1 MEKRGAAI
9 HLLVVEDSP
18 EDLETYERFL
28 AADSSHHYA
37 ITASAT
43 GGAGLMQFAERD
55 YDCVLLDYNL
65 PDMDGF
71 EVLTALTEPS
81 GRLPVPVVMLTGD
94 GDEKIAVQAMKRG
107 VQDYLPKNQVT
118 SKSLK
123 DAIQD
128 AVEQFSFRQESE
140 KNRHKL
146 EVMALHDSVTGL
158 GNRHLFE
165 NRLEHSISV
174 ARRNQQKLCLALL
187 DLNHFKKINDTFG
200 HHVGD
205 AALRVV
211 GKRLQATLRDADTI
225 ARIGGDEFV
234 VLSESGVNED
244 GVNRMARKIVECL
257 AEPITIPEGMLE
269 VSCSVGLAIFPN
281 HGNSLGTLLSSA
293 DAAMYE
299 AKAKGGGY
307 SLFEAGVTKRLSK
320 LSAVV

>member
-1 MEKRGAAI
+1 MQQLSPAI

-28 AADSSHHYA
+28 AADSLHDFA

-43 GGAGLMQFAERD
+43 GGAGLSQFAEKD

-65 PDMDGF
+65 PDMDGL
-71 EVLTALTEPS
+71 EVLTALTDPL
-81 GRLPVPVVMLTGD
+81 GRLPAPVVMLTGN

-107 VQDYLPKNQVT
+107 VQDYLPKDQVT
-118 SKSLK
+118 GKSLK
-123 DAIQD
+123 DAILD
-128 AVEQFSFRQESE
+128 AVEQFSFRQETE
-140 KNRHKL
+140 KKRHKL
-146 EVMALHDSVTGL
+146 EAMALHDSVTGL

-165 NRLEHSISV
+165 NRIEHSISV
-174 ARRNQQKLCLALL
+174 ARRNRQKLSLALL
-187 DLNHFKKINDTFG
+187 DLNRFKQINDTFG

-234 VLSESGVNED
+234 VLSESSVNED
-244 GVNRMARKIVECL
+244 GAERMAWKIVDCL
-257 AEPITIPEGMLE
+257 AEPITIPEGELE
-269 VSCSVGLAIFPN
+269 VSCSVGLAFFPV
-281 HGNSLGTLLSSA
+281 HGDNLGALLSSA

-307 SLFEAGVTKRLSK
+307 SLFEIGVTKRLKK